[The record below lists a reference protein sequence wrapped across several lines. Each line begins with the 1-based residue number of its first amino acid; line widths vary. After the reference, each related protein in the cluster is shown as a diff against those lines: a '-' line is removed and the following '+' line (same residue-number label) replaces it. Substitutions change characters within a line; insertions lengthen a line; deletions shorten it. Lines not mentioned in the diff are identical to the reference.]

1 MTRGRHTTPHLL
13 FAGVLVALLILLAW
27 PVGSV
32 AQNDKITARKREIE
46 RLEKQ
51 IANQEKE
58 ISELK
63 KGRSTAEQ
71 RARKLA
77 RQIESRNDL
86 IERSEA
92 EELEVKAEVARTD
105 SSLRRLNADLAALKE
120 QYGEMVREAYRN
132 YRHNNYLSY
141 LFSAEDFGQVARRIA
156 NLREAAAMRNRQ
168 IDQISEL
175 EHTARAEQELLTF
188 RSRQLD
194 SIQHS
199 LSVQKKRLQQDAAE
213 ARRDINSL
221 SKREKEALKKQ
232 QSQKRQLDAAIAEL
246 RKLTKGNKEGA
257 GFSSKTSNLRLP
269 VEGGTVK
276 KYHGNMA
283 EVVGRKGASVIS
295 IYEGKVVDIKQNR
308 ITGKYDVY
316 VAHGEYITSYANLS
330 SVSVAKGAAVKRNQE
345 LGIIGSSVDILTMKN
360 EYLLIFGIYPPN
372 PKETMRA
379 SDCFKK

>member
-1 MTRGRHTTPHLL
+1 MTPHRHPIGRLVAGALLLLL
-13 FAGVLVALLILLAW
+13 FVVWLPLEL
-27 PVGSV
+27 P
-32 AQNDKITARKREIE
+32 AQNDNITARKREIE

-51 IANQEKE
+51 IKEQEKE
-58 ISELK
+58 IANLK

-71 RARKLA
+71 KARKLA
-77 RQIESRNDL
+77 QQIESRNDL

-92 EELEVKAEVARTD
+92 EEREVKQEVKRAD
-105 SSLRRLNADLAALKE
+105 SSLRVLNSDLTALKE

-141 LFSAEDFGQVARRIA
+141 LFSSESFAQVARRIA
-156 NLREAAAMRNRQ
+156 NLREAAAMRNHQ
-168 IDQISEL
+168 IDQIRTL
-175 EHTARAEQELLTF
+175 EQAARAEQEVLAF
-188 RSRQLD
+188 RQHQLD
-194 SIQHS
+194 SVQRS
-199 LSVQKKRLQQDAAE
+199 LSKQKQRLQQDANE
-213 ARRDINSL
+213 ARRNINAL

-232 QSQKRQLDAAIAEL
+232 QSRKKELDAAIAEL

-257 GFSSKTSNLRLP
+257 GFSKNTSNLRLP

-283 EVVGRKGASVIS
+283 EVVGRKGARVIS

-330 SVSVAKGAAVKRNQE
+330 SVSVEKGSSVKRNQA
-345 LGIIGSSVDILTMKN
+345 LGIIGSSVDVLTMKS
-360 EYLLIFGIYPPN
+360 EYLLVFGIYPPN
-372 PKETMRA
+372 PKEVMRA